1 MMNAREDYWIKEL
14 GTLYPYGLNE
24 RLNKP
29 YIDAHNYFLKGKC
42 IAQLLHK
49 NKSSRGKHA
58 GRRTRDSIPGE
69 AATADDMFTMIKDAF
84 LRNDNFR
91 HVIKVSVNKLR
102 KKEVLKLVHLCI
114 RDIKV
119 STPNGKT
126 LYHIILDTCR
136 LCFLRTREDAA
147 RSATRNIAFSYM
159 NNNVDSLHLSKLCNA
174 PGVGSLYPKEDVEFR
189 VCYKFQPSIRHALL
203 NYIKVAKT
211 EIDDI
216 PETCN
221 CSSSPFKNNVI
232 GCVVTGDLKI
242 IKNRKLRNLM
252 MKGVNFRECKNFP
265 KQVMLKFLKKDID
278 EHIEKSCKSGKLD
291 PKAFEDWKKEL
302 CRRLDESVD
311 QTMFTK
317 YPATVTDKDSVKDY
331 IEELQKEYVLV
342 PTDKAASNISVV
354 CKKYYLEV
362 LRDELENT
370 PSYERVDR
378 SSEDIIRQHEEEMY
392 DGPIDDETRK
402 LPYVYWL
409 PKQHKTPPKSRFVV
423 SGKYCTMKPLAKT
436 LSKALK
442 TVQKCVK
449 YKFDF
454 EFKFKK
460 SSAFWV
466 IDNAVNVHNS
476 MNVINQVHG
485 AKSVNTFDFS
495 TLYTMIPHD
504 KLIERMRLVVEM
516 AFKVSKKPYLRI
528 NKSTATWAAK
538 LPAKTK
544 LTYYTVDGLMEDIKV
559 LLDNIY
565 IQHAG
570 KIYRQIIG
578 IPIGSDCSQ
587 DLANLFLSSYEQ
599 EYVYGLI
606 NDGRD
611 DDAEFLSFVYR
622 YIDDLITM
630 NDVGFLDRMYKDI
643 YPSEMVLNKTNT
655 LDDKATFLD
664 LDITI
669 VNNKFTTT
677 VYDKRNDFGFKVIS
691 LPHYGS
697 NVPKSSL
704 SGVVVSQIH
713 RMFRANST
721 INGFIVNIKS
731 LFDKLCD
738 KLCGQGFNK
747 GHVSLLSKFEN
758 KNFLDIIYKYWEIID
773 FKEFS

>member
-1 MMNAREDYWIKEL
+1 
-14 GTLYPYGLNE
+14 
-24 RLNKP
+24 
-29 YIDAHNYFLKGKC
+29 
-42 IAQLLHK
+42 
-49 NKSSRGKHA
+49 
-58 GRRTRDSIPGE
+58 
-69 AATADDMFTMIKDAF
+69 
-84 LRNDNFR
+84 
-91 HVIKVSVNKLR
+91 
-102 KKEVLKLVHLCI
+102 
-114 RDIKV
+114 
-119 STPNGKT
+119 
-126 LYHIILDTCR
+126 
-136 LCFLRTREDAA
+136 
-147 RSATRNIAFSYM
+147 
-159 NNNVDSLHLSKLCNA
+159 
-174 PGVGSLYPKEDVEFR
+174 
-189 VCYKFQPSIRHALL
+189 
-203 NYIKVAKT
+203 
-211 EIDDI
+211 
-216 PETCN
+216 
-221 CSSSPFKNNVI
+221 
-232 GCVVTGDLKI
+232 
-242 IKNRKLRNLM
+242 
-252 MKGVNFRECKNFP
+252 
-265 KQVMLKFLKKDID
+265 
-278 EHIEKSCKSGKLD
+278 
-291 PKAFEDWKKEL
+291 
-302 CRRLDESVD
+302 
-311 QTMFTK
+311 
-317 YPATVTDKDSVKDY
+317 
-331 IEELQKEYVLV
+331 
-342 PTDKAASNISVV
+342 
-354 CKKYYLEV
+354 
-362 LRDELENT
+362 
-370 PSYERVDR
+370 
-378 SSEDIIRQHEEEMY
+378 
-392 DGPIDDETRK
+392 
-402 LPYVYWL
+402 
-409 PKQHKTPPKSRFVV
+409 
-423 SGKYCTMKPLAKT
+423 MKPLAKT

-587 DLANLFLSSYEQ
+587 DLANLFLFSYEQ

-630 NDVGFLDRMYKDI
+630 NDVGFLDRVYKDI

-655 LDDKATFLD
+655 LDDEATFLD

-731 LFDKLCD
+731 LFDKLC
-738 KLCGQGFNK
+738 GQGFNK
-747 GHVSLLSKFEN
+747 GHLVSLLSKFEN